1 MRRQGYVRAR
11 VDGRIVG
18 TDEEQALDKNVRH
31 DIEIVIDRLTQTP
44 DGRPRLAEAV
54 EKGLQ
59 LGKGTILI
67 APMDAVER
75 DAKAARGPAADL
87 LLSSNYACTDCGIG
101 FEPPSPQ
108 LLSFNSPQGMC
119 LRCDGLGTSYEF
131 DPDLLVP
138 EPKLNFLSPCVEPMR
153 TTPGRWRRHIYEG
166 VARHLGF
173 NLLAPWK
180 DLPERARHALLYGT
194 GDEHIMFEWRGF
206 GGVWRHGGTFEGVIA
221 ELEAKYRKA
230 KAGFIRAYYEK
241 YMRVRLCSD
250 CRGARLNPQSLAVR
264 VNDRNIHEVGELP
277 IADAVCF
284 FESLP
289 LTPTQNTI
297 AEEVLKEIR
306 GRLAFLNNV
315 GLDYL
320 TLNRSAPTLSG
331 GESQRIRLA
340 GQIGCGLVGV
350 LYVLDE
356 PSVGLHPRDNRR
368 LLDSLLRLR
377 DMGNTVIVVE
387 HDEETMRSADL
398 IVDFGPGPGVRG
410 GHVVAAGTLDQVAHE
425 PKSITGEYLTGRKQI
440 AVPPRRRPVKADGHV
455 AAQVQTQMAA
465 EPGKRKSG
473 LRSKR

>member
-1 MRRQGYVRAR
+1 
-11 VDGRIVG
+11 
-18 TDEEQALDKNVRH
+18 
-31 DIEIVIDRLTQTP
+31 
-44 DGRPRLAEAV
+44 
-54 EKGLQ
+54 
-59 LGKGTILI
+59 
-67 APMDAVER
+67 
-75 DAKAARGPAADL
+75 
-87 LLSSNYACTDCGIG
+87 
-101 FEPPSPQ
+101 
-108 LLSFNSPQGMC
+108 
-119 LRCDGLGTSYEF
+119 
-131 DPDLLVP
+131 
-138 EPKLNFLSPCVEPMR
+138 MR

-166 VARHLGF
+166 VARHVGF
-173 NLLAPWK
+173 NLLTPWRE
-180 DLPERARHALLYGT
+180 LPERARHALLYGT

-221 ELEAKYRKA
+221 ELDAKYRKA
-230 KAGFIRAYYEK
+230 KAAFIRAYYEK

-250 CRGARLNPQSLAVR
+250 CRGARLNPQALAVR
-264 VNDRNIHEVGELP
+264 INDKNIHEVGELS
-277 IADAVCF
+277 IAEAVRF

-289 LTPTQNTI
+289 LTPTQKTI
-297 AEEVLKEIR
+297 AEEILKEIR

-356 PSVGLHPRDNRR
+356 PSIGLHPRDNRR

-410 GHVVAAGTLDQVAHE
+410 GHVVTAGTLDRIAQE

-440 AVPPRRRPVKADGHV
+440 EIPQRRRPVNADGHG
-455 AAQVQTQMAA
+455 AAHPRTQTVA
-465 EPGKRKSG
+465 EPERRKS
-473 LRSKR
+473 RVWRRR